1 MKVLVLGSRGQLG
14 QDCLDVLRPHDVSG
28 LDLPDVDIASAGSIS
43 AALDAHR
50 PDAVVNCAAFTA
62 VDKAESCEEL
72 ARAVNATGP
81 GLVGRACA
89 VRGVR
94 VVHISTDYVFD
105 GRREPPTPYV
115 ESDSPA
121 PQTAYGRTKRE
132 GEERLLES
140 GAHAAILRT
149 AWLYGLH
156 GRNFPLTMLRL
167 ARETPSRRLRVVADQ
182 WGTPTWS
189 LTLARQIRRV
199 LEAPEFPTGVFH
211 ATDQG
216 YATWHEFATTF
227 LAAMGVETPVDA
239 CTTEDYPT
247 PARRPRNSILD
258 NAALRRLG
266 LDAMNDWKADV
277 LSFASALRGPE
288 TPPAAL

>member
-14 QDCLDVLRPHDVSG
+14 QDCLEVLPHHHVAG
-28 LDLPDVDIASAGSIS
+28 LDLPDVDITSADSLA

-62 VDKAESCEEL
+62 VDKAESCEDL
-72 ARAVNATGP
+72 ARQINAVGP
-81 GLVGRACA
+81 GLIGRACA
-89 VRGVR
+89 ERGVR

-105 GRREPPTPYV
+105 GLREPPAPYV
-115 ESDSPA
+115 ETDAPA
-121 PQTAYGRTKRE
+121 PQSAYGRTKLE
-132 GEERLLES
+132 GEERLLAS
-140 GAHAAILRT
+140 GARAAILRT

-156 GRNFPLTMLRL
+156 GKNFPLTMLRL
-167 ARETPSRRLRVVADQ
+167 ARENPERRLRVVADQ

-199 LEAPEFPTGVFH
+199 LEEPEFPTGVFH
-211 ATDQG
+211 ATGQG
-216 YATWHEFATTF
+216 CTTWHEFATTF
-227 LAAMGVETPVDA
+227 LRAMGVATPVDA
-239 CTTEDYPT
+239 CTSEEYPT

-266 LDAMNDWKADV
+266 LDEMHEWRGDV
-277 LSFASALRGPE
+277 LAFAKRMLGGEP
-288 TPPAAL
+288 

>member
-14 QDCLDVLRPHDVSG
+14 LDCLDVLPPHEVVG
-28 LDLPDVDIASAGSIS
+28 LDLPDVDITSADSLA

-62 VDKAESCEEL
+62 VDRAESCEDV
-72 ARAVNATGP
+72 ARAVNAVGP
-81 GLVGRACA
+81 GLIGRACA
-89 VRGVR
+89 ARGIR

-105 GRREPPTPYV
+105 GRREPPAPYV
-115 ESDSPA
+115 ETDAPA

-132 GEERLLES
+132 GEVLLLES
-140 GAHAAILRT
+140 GARAAILRT
-149 AWLYGLH
+149 AWLYGLR
-156 GRNFPLTMLRL
+156 GKNFPLTMLRL
-167 ARETPSRRLRVVADQ
+167 ARENPARRLRVVADQ

-211 ATDQG
+211 ATGQG
-216 YATWHEFATTF
+216 FTTWHEFATVF
-227 LAAMGVETPVDA
+227 LRAMGVETPVDA
-239 CTTEDYPT
+239 CTTEEYPT

-277 LSFASALRGPE
+277 LAFADALKKG
-288 TPPAAL
+288 